1 MIFSNEATKL
11 RTLPNIYDGT
21 KELTARDIYVHRQ
34 PIRNVQTVI
43 QILDDDD
50 SIIDTIAGKASS
62 GSINVTADSL
72 TRRTG
77 TITMMVD
84 SEYMPD
90 KNSIVWYGKRFRLY
104 QGIVDLS
111 RRPREYVNFLLG
123 TFVVDESSL
132 KMGQGNS
139 NIEIKLS
146 DKMTKYDADT
156 LEHELKIP
164 KGTPVSQ
171 AIRSVM
177 ELVGETEFG
186 HIEESSDKEIVPYDY
201 DKPIGTNIVDIVK
214 DLRDMYMD
222 YICGYNLLGQFEYKK
237 VEVQKSDDVKPATW
251 EFDSSINSRDD
262 LMVSFSETYSLKNI
276 KNRVVV
282 YGATSSKTGYTPHG
296 EVRITDAK
304 NKFNVD
310 AIGTRTKIVQNNN
323 LTDDMQCVS
332 QAKYEV
338 WKTAH
343 FQESANISTVPIWFL
358 NADDIITITNPVTK
372 ETDRYRIDTISADFS
387 IGGTMSI
394 TAHKLYFV
402 ELSYGKAEMPL
413 VNAIKNGINNL
424 GWLSLG
430 EQRIKDCYGI
440 SASGENTIVVRFIV
454 DNVGG
459 EQAAVTGYLTT
470 KKQTLEIDLKDF
482 EKLDLKSEDGDVG
495 RSTGDY
501 ADRVMG
507 HEMFHAVCNDYYGT
521 SKTID
526 MPVWFKEGFAE
537 LLHGG
542 KQRYQALNGFV
553 DNAEKK
559 KHLVEISNQILNGS
573 WNSTSE
579 EYVAAYLI
587 SAAIYY
593 VLGSKQE
600 LQSAFQRLKNTEN
613 INLNFLYK
621 MMPQIGG
628 SNEDI
633 KQIVMSKLQ
642 TMSLWD
648 NLNDIGDVDTGSIGG
663 SHMLNLYNKPLDA
676 SDVFNNQLAETDS
689 LGFKLQFDD

>member
-1 MIFSNEATKL
+1 MFSNEAKRL

-21 KELTARDIYVHRQ
+21 TAPSDRAIQVHRQ
-34 PIRNVQTVI
+34 PIRNIQTVI

-50 SIIDTIAGKASS
+50 SIIDTIAGKATS
-62 GSINVTADSL
+62 GSLSVAANSL

-77 TITMMVD
+77 IISLIVD
-84 SEYMPD
+84 PDYMPD
-90 KNSIVWYGKRFRLY
+90 KNTIIWYGKRFRIY
-104 QGIVDLS
+104 QGIVDMS
-111 RRPREYVNFLLG
+111 MRPHEYVNFLLG
-123 TFVVDESSL
+123 TFVVDEGTL
-132 KMGQGNS
+132 RRGNGS
-139 NIEIKLS
+139 DNIEIRLS

-164 KGTPVSQ
+164 RGTPVSQ

-177 ELVGETEFG
+177 ELVGETDFG
-186 HIEESSDKEIVPYDY
+186 YIAESSEKEIVPYDY
-201 DKPIGTNIVDIVK
+201 TKPVGTNIVDIVK
-214 DLRDMYMD
+214 ELRDMYMD

-237 VEVQKSDDVKPATW
+237 VEVQKSDDVKQPVW
-251 EFDSSINSRDD
+251 RFDTTDNARSD
-262 LMVSFSETYSLKNI
+262 LMISFTEAYSLKNI

-296 EVRITDAK
+296 EVRITDAS

-332 QAKYEV
+332 QAKYEI

-343 FQESANISTVPIWFL
+343 FQESATITTVPVWFL
-358 NADDIITITNPVTK
+358 NADDIITITNPATGEVG
-372 ETDRYRIDTISADFS
+372 RYRIDTISADLS
-387 IGGTMSI
+387 VSGTMSI

-402 ELSYGKAEMPL
+402 ELAYGKAETPL
-413 VNAIKNGINNL
+413 VDAIKNGINNL

-440 SASGENTIVVRFIV
+440 SASGDNTMVVRFIV
-454 DNVGG
+454 ENIGG

-470 KKQTLEIDLKDF
+470 KKQTLEIDLRDF
-482 EKLDLKSEDGDVG
+482 EKLNFSSEDGDVG
-495 RSTGDY
+495 RSQGDY

-507 HEMFHAVCNDYYGT
+507 HEMFHAVCNDYFGT

-542 KQRYQALNGFV
+542 KQRYISLTGFI
-553 DNAEKK
+553 DNDEKK
-559 KHLVEISNQILNGS
+559 RHLVNLSKQILNGS

-579 EYVAAYLI
+579 DYVASYLI

-593 VLGSKQE
+593 VLGSKEE
-600 LQSAFQRLKNTEN
+600 LQSAFQRLKGSEN
-613 INLNFLYK
+613 INLNFLHK
-621 MMPQIGG
+621 MLPQIGK
-628 SNEDI
+628 NNDET
-633 KQIVMSKLQ
+633 KNIVLNKLEN
-642 TMSLWD
+642 MDLWD
-648 NLNDIGDVDTGSIGG
+648 SLNDLSDPDTGSIGG
-663 SHMLNLYNKPLDA
+663 SHMINLYNKPLDS
-676 SDVFNNQLAETDS
+676 SDVFNNKLAEVPS